1 MTTVIT
7 VILCVIAMIVA
18 AVIASIVSVNR
29 FKKSAEETLGNA
41 DAKAR

>member
-29 FKKSAEETLGNA
+29 FKKSADEKDLRRKRVG
-41 DAKAR
+41 